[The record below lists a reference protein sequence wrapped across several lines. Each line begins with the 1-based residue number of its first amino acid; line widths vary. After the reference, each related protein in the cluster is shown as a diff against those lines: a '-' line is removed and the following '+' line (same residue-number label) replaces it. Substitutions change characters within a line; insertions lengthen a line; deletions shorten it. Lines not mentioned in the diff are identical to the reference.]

1 MGLDILVCIKQV
13 PDPDHF
19 SEVRLDART
28 GRIVREGIPAIINP
42 LDRNALEEAVRAREK
57 FSGKVTAISM
67 GPPQARRAVEEALAM
82 GADRGVL
89 LCDTA
94 FAGADTLA
102 TATALFYAVRKLG
115 RFDLIFCGN
124 ETVDSGTA
132 QVGPQLAELL
142 GIPEV
147 SGVRQVTYVGD
158 KTLEVN
164 RVLERGYMRMRVRLP
179 VLLCV
184 AKDINKPRLPTV
196 QSIMEVA
203 HVEVITWTATDIG
216 APPEHIGLRGSPTCA
231 IGVYEHKTGRRREM
245 MQGSNEEKIRTAVT
259 RLRELGAL

>member
-42 LDRNALEEAVRAREK
+42 LDRNALEEALRAK
-57 FSGKVTAISM
+57 AKVSGKVTAISM
-67 GPPQARRAVEEALAM
+67 GPPQARKALEEALAV

-102 TATALFYAVRKLG
+102 TATALFCAVRKLG

-132 QVGPQLAELL
+132 QVGPQLSELL
-142 GIPEV
+142 DIAQV
-147 SGVRQVTYVGD
+147 SGVREVSYTGD
-158 KTLEVN
+158 NTLEVK
-164 RVLERGYMRMRVRLP
+164 RVLEHGYMRVRLKLP
-179 VLLCV
+179 ALLCV
-184 AKDINKPRLPTV
+184 TKDTNQPRLPTV
-196 QSIMEVA
+196 QSIMKVA
-203 HVEVITWTATDIG
+203 GKEMITWTATDIG
-216 APPEHIGLRGSPTCA
+216 APREHVGLKGSPTCA
-231 IGVYEHKTGRRREM
+231 VGVYESKSGRRREI
-245 MQGSNEEKIRTAVT
+245 MQGSTEEKVRRAVT
-259 RLRELGAL
+259 RLRELGAI